1 MSDTQNPAATD
12 PTMAAVVTDPAAAAA
27 ATATPATPAQE
38 IKMNAAQEAAIAAI
52 KPNFDKFTDKKVFK
66 FHFKKDELGN
76 KRPTVE
82 LTLPIPS
89 VEGIVDIITKEGNE
103 KELELL
109 LEAIENVITS
119 QARTVVNSDETITQA
134 TFPMD
139 SVLWGFIAN
148 MDKAER
154 RGGGI
159 SKETWEAFCTDY
171 VAVMPAVTG
180 KTADQ
185 VGRAAAIFADKFT
198 KVRSNK
204 PVLTKLK
211 DQLGIYVTNST
222 KAEDFTDCVEFLTDK
237 ADKLLAVDDSALADN
252 L

>member
-1 MSDTQNPAATD
+1 MSDENKAPVSAPVDSTVVSGTAAPET
-12 PTMAAVVTDPAAAAA
+12 TAA
-27 ATATPATPAQE
+27 ATAAIATP
-38 IKMNAAQEAAIAAI
+38 NAAQAAAIAAI
-52 KPNFDKFTDKKVFK
+52 QPNFDKFTDKKSFK

-82 LTLPIPS
+82 LELPVPS
-89 VEGIVDIITKEGNE
+89 VEGIIDILTKEGNE
-103 KELELL
+103 KELALL
-109 LEAIENVITS
+109 IESIENVVTAQARSLVNADENIS
-119 QARTVVNSDETITQA
+119 QAN
-134 TFPMD
+134 FPVS

-159 SKETWEAFCTDY
+159 SKETWAEFAKDY
-171 VAVMPAVTG
+171 TEIMPAVTG

-185 VGRAAAIFADKFT
+185 VGRAAAIFIDKFNKIKT
-198 KVRSNK
+198 NK

-211 DQLGIYVTNST
+211 EQLGIYVTSSPR
-222 KAEDFTDCVEFLTDK
+222 AEDYTDCVEFLTDK
-237 ADKLLAVDDSALADN
+237 ADKLLAQDDSALLDN